1 MLENRR
7 RKISVFLPLD
17 EVHGHGGRHPLVA
30 QQAAAEHAL
39 ASHPASSLAGAE
51 ARGVCGHSPLVAHE
65 PAGGGGAEEAARLA
79 AGVSVGHV
87 QRRARHLRLAAEQPG
102 LRDLLSHVEH
112 LAQLSLVTL
121 LASLVAVV
129 VTVVVTFVVAI
140 VLPAAVLLF
149 PGSC

>member
-1 MLENRR
+1 M
-7 RKISVFLPLD
+7 
-17 EVHGHGGRHPLVA
+17 
-30 QQAAAEHAL
+30 
-39 ASHPASSLAGAE
+39 
-51 ARGVCGHSPLVAHE
+51 CGHSPLVAHE

-79 AGVSVGHV
+79 AGVGVGHV
-87 QRRARHLRLAAEQPG
+87 KRRARHLRLAAEQPG

-129 VTVVVTFVVAI
+129 GTLVVAI

-149 PGSC
+149 PGSGQTLHPRDQRGPRGARSCSHRARGQSALQLAEAG